1 MRGGLYARVST
12 DDQAEGGISLTVQQ
26 ADARRYIVQHG
37 WTVAGEYVD
46 AGFSGLDAQRP
57 QYQRLLADARS
68 GKLEAIV
75 VWRLD
80 RLGRD
85 PAELFPRLRELNR
98 LGIEVFSVTE
108 PDNPLVRGIMVLM
121 AEDESRR
128 ISARVRPAMEARVR
142 AGMWVSTVPFGY
154 RIKPLLGPTGRP
166 QGRTLEPSDEAP
178 VVQELFSRYSSGRCS
193 LSDLVRWLNT
203 LTRPDGTRLTTPAG
217 RPFSRGWVHNV
228 LTNPVYGGKV
238 VWNRRGYGRFTSPG
252 SRPPE
257 EVIEASGLHPPL
269 VDLETWQ
276 RVQQIMAHHR
286 RAPAAVLPSDY
297 LCTGLIFCSRCA
309 SKMYGGRRLMSKL
322 ERRPYV
328 FRWYQCSRKQASL
341 TCEQGWV
348 SAEIVESAV
357 KGALRRLRFGPKAKD
372 AARRQVEMWFRDQG
386 HQREARRS
394 DLLRQRAD
402 HEERVKKLAWGWL
415 DGKVSDATLRS
426 MQEEVEKALALIDRE
441 LQSAESVTADPQ
453 IEEALA
459 FIERASWDDLD
470 FEGWRR
476 AVQLLVERVEVKG
489 REVVVRLKLPVQ
501 LALTEPTEGSDPL
514 ASRDLGEG
522 LPA

>member
-1 MRGGLYARVST
+1 MSKP
-12 DDQAEGGISLTVQQ
+12 E
-26 ADARRYIVQHG
+26 
-37 WTVAGEYVD
+37 
-46 AGFSGLDAQRP
+46 QRP
-57 QYQRLLADARS
+57 
-68 GKLEAIV
+68 
-75 VWRLD
+75 
-80 RLGRD
+80 
-85 PAELFPRLRELNR
+85 
-98 LGIEVFSVTE
+98 
-108 PDNPLVRGIMVLM
+108 
-121 AEDESRR
+121 
-128 ISARVRPAMEARVR
+128 
-142 AGMWVSTVPFGY
+142 
-154 RIKPLLGPTGRP
+154 
-166 QGRTLEPSDEAP
+166 
-178 VVQELFSRYSSGRCS
+178 
-193 LSDLVRWLNT
+193 
-203 LTRPDGTRLTTPAG
+203 
-217 RPFSRGWVHNV
+217 
-228 LTNPVYGGKV
+228 
-238 VWNRRGYGRFTSPG
+238 
-252 SRPPE
+252 
-257 EVIEASGLHPPL
+257 
-269 VDLETWQ
+269 
-276 RVQQIMAHHR
+276 
-286 RAPAAVLPSDY
+286 Y
-297 LCTGLIFCSRCA
+297 L
-309 SKMYGGRRLMSKL
+309 
-322 ERRPYV
+322 

-441 LQSAESVTADPQ
+441 LQSAESVTAEPQ